1 MTQHRQYVIIYNQK
15 LNYVAAKSKN
25 RNGIERTE
33 AMVCRFNAIAAFVY
47 CLVTLSISV
56 SALSPVKMPKPFIIF
71 VAGLV
76 RF

>member
-1 MTQHRQYVIIYNQK
+1 MSNFKTDYSGNFQD
-15 LNYVAAKSKN
+15 NYLTGKSKN
-25 RNGIERTE
+25 RNGIEQTE
-33 AMVCRFNAIAAFVY
+33 VMVCLFNAFAIFVY